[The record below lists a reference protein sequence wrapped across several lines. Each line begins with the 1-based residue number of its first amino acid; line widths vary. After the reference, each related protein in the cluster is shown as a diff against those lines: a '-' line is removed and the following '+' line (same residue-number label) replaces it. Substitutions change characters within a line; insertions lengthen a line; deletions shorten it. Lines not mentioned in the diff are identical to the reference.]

1 MNQKGR
7 KIADIL
13 FSLLFL
19 MMITIPFLCMNTE
32 EYVESEIENRAL
44 TSWPGWGFNKEYN
57 DWYLHYAED
66 RIGFRKEAIEFFTRA
81 NHSFFHEFSEEL
93 HMYGKE
99 DYVFPADEGYI
110 QSYQHLNTD
119 ENLVDSLAIYL
130 ENTNEYLQAKGI
142 PFVFMICPDKKS
154 VYGDYF
160 PDYIHVNVEKPDTL
174 ELLKDKLDQAGVPYV
189 IPVEEFRQ
197 AAKTSQIYNKKY
209 DSAHWNDFGALY
221 GLQLVSEKFRTL
233 GSVAPVLSE
242 DDYNLSFEEMKTME
256 FIDIPINEQV
266 PYYTLK
272 VKPALSTNQNLE
284 GALKRVNGTSIQH
297 YKNPDAKSDETI
309 LVFHDSFLQSNKK
322 FFVNNYKEVYLVSR
336 QNYEGIQY
344 YVNVLQ
350 PDLVLY
356 ENAERAFADD
366 LYAYTGL
373 RNIQYQMP
381 YETVAFYEGL
391 NKAER
396 KKESSRL
403 ESSQAEN
410 RQPENSQTEYSQ
422 KESSQAEKEL
432 SESGLSLS
440 ISNIEGAVLLENIL
454 YYDKKSGVVELQG
467 ELAGANPENYGIYV
481 KYKDQYFE
489 ASYGGFAG
497 EKNISASFR
506 SNKMKKGTM
515 EFIAISKETGEEI
528 SLQSFE
534 VKKKT
539 TE

>member
-7 KIADIL
+7 KIADII
-13 FSLLFL
+13 FSLLFI
-19 MMITIPFLCMNTE
+19 MMITIPLLCINTE

-44 TSWPGWGFNKEYN
+44 TSWPGLGFNKEYN

-66 RIGFRKEAIEFFTRA
+66 RIGFREDAIKFFTKM
-81 NHSFFHEFSEEL
+81 NHNLFHEFSEEL

-99 DYVFPADEGYI
+99 EYVFPADEGYI

-119 ENLVDSLAIYL
+119 ENLVDSLAVYL

-154 VYGDYF
+154 VYEDFF
-160 PDYIHVNVEKPDTL
+160 PDYINVNEEKPDTL
-174 ELLKDKLDQAGVPYV
+174 ELLKDKLDRAGVPYV

-197 AAKTSQIYNKKY
+197 AAKTTQIYNKKY

-221 GLQLVSEKFRTL
+221 GLQLVSEKFRNL

-366 LYAYTGL
+366 LYAYTNL

-381 YETVAFYEGL
+381 YEVAINGESE
-391 NKAER
+391 KS
-396 KKESSRL
+396 ESS
-403 ESSQAEN
+403 
-410 RQPENSQTEYSQ
+410 
-422 KESSQAEKEL
+422 
-432 SESGLSLS
+432 LSLT
-440 ISNIEGAVLLENIL
+440 ITNIEGASLQDNIL
-454 YYDKKSGVVELQG
+454 YYDKKSGVVEVEG
-467 ELAGANPENYGIYV
+467 ELAGANLKDYGIYV
-481 KYKDQYFE
+481 KYKDRYYE
-489 ASYGGFAG
+489 ASYGGFG
-497 EKNISASFR
+497 GGKVISASFR

-515 EFIAISKETGEEI
+515 EFIAVSKETGEEI
-528 SLQSFE
+528 SLTSYK
-534 VKKKT
+534 VKKKSSET
-539 TE
+539 NSN

>member
-1 MNQKGR
+1 M
-7 KIADIL
+7 
-13 FSLLFL
+13 
-19 MMITIPFLCMNTE
+19 
-32 EYVESEIENRAL
+32 
-44 TSWPGWGFNKEYN
+44 
-57 DWYLHYAED
+57 
-66 RIGFRKEAIEFFTRA
+66 
-81 NHSFFHEFSEEL
+81 
-93 HMYGKE
+93 
-99 DYVFPADEGYI
+99 
-110 QSYQHLNTD
+110 
-119 ENLVDSLAIYL
+119 
-130 ENTNEYLQAKGI
+130 
-142 PFVFMICPDKKS
+142 
-154 VYGDYF
+154 
-160 PDYIHVNVEKPDTL
+160 
-174 ELLKDKLDQAGVPYV
+174 

-197 AAKTSQIYNKKY
+197 AAKTTQIYNKKY

-221 GLQLVSEKFRTL
+221 GLQLVSEKFRNL

-366 LYAYTGL
+366 LYAYTNL

-381 YETVAFYEGL
+381 YEVAINGESE
-391 NKAER
+391 KS
-396 KKESSRL
+396 ESS
-403 ESSQAEN
+403 
-410 RQPENSQTEYSQ
+410 
-422 KESSQAEKEL
+422 
-432 SESGLSLS
+432 LSLT
-440 ISNIEGAVLLENIL
+440 ITNIEGASLQDNIL
-454 YYDKKSGVVELQG
+454 YYDKKSGVVEVEG
-467 ELAGANPENYGIYV
+467 ELAGANLKDYGIYV
-481 KYKDQYFE
+481 KYKDRYYE
-489 ASYGGFAG
+489 ASYGGFG
-497 EKNISASFR
+497 GGKVISASFR

-515 EFIAISKETGEEI
+515 EFIAVSKETGEEI
-528 SLQSFE
+528 YLTSYK
-534 VKKKT
+534 VKKKSSET
-539 TE
+539 NSN